1 MNLFISRNQ
10 FISIILFSIIMVF
23 TIFSIESYAYNQKPD
38 AQYFK
43 EHYGINYKTIKDGEY
58 YAILFP
64 DKTVV
69 INNKGEVR
77 VYDPKEI
84 NLENAKEIEWKE

>member
-1 MNLFISRNQ
+1 MYSFISRAKLV
-10 FISIILFSIIMVF
+10 SITVLASILLF

-38 AQYFK
+38 AQYFQ
-43 EHYGINYKTIKDGEY
+43 EHYGIDYRSIKDGEY

-69 INNKGEVR
+69 INNKGEVK

-84 NLENAKEIEWKE
+84 NLKNAKEIEWK